1 MQTKHRILTVLLA
14 LCVAFTMM
22 PLAGIAGL
30 AAYAADGKG
39 AEGEYLNVPAKFDQE
54 IDISKVSGD
63 IVIKDS
69 KTYRIYSSEKKT
81 VNHKIKIQKP
91 TLKNIEPH
99 VFIDGISIAMDA
111 GSKCPAIEINNKAS
125 AYLYFYGGK
134 SDLRGADYRAAIQ
147 KNRSENNLHIL
158 VAGGTGLYCYGG
170 LYAAGIGGS
179 ADRNTNWYNIDMYG
193 HGVRLYFGSSE
204 KNTKWNGEIR
214 ATGGKN
220 GAGIGGGRYGTGEY
234 IHFMSGKIT
243 AKGGDHGAGIGGGRR
258 GSGNYISVYG
268 GEIDAQGGDFAAG
281 IGSGFT
287 QSAKSIRIYGGTV
300 NAKAGMGGAGIG
312 SGAVNT
318 EDEAKNLSVSD
329 IEIAGGTVTAKGVT
343 SGAGIGGGQFVRA
356 DNIKITGGT
365 VNARSTYGGAGIGGG
380 SDAIGHNITISG
392 GDVYAKSYGGAGI
405 GGGIEAMG
413 DKIYLSGGHIKAECG
428 KNLGNS
434 PVAFGSGANIRDT
447 NGMFDGGEKVPE
459 EDVYIVLSHQNQVDM
474 KITAECLSFDG
485 IRGYQTFTDSITNV
499 QYGSPQ
505 DTQIDFSKL
514 SLPNAQG
521 YGKITIA
528 AELTFKAKT
537 KPHSCA
543 PADHTKNMGKY
554 HMEVCQTC
562 GVRMFYNLTAKSSR
576 HDDLAWNTQRHQKYC
591 EKCGAVIEQDT
602 QAPIIA
608 ALENNG
614 AYWISNL
621 PDGSLGSKTFYVAD
635 AAALSG
641 EVASGVKSVKLDGAE
656 ILNAN
661 GTYQIPADG
670 SMQRIHTVTVE
681 DYAGNVR
688 EVGNIL
694 VYQKHRVTIVD
705 SERKLIYSS
714 EFSDKST
721 PSIQIGLP
729 AGSAATLT
737 NVKYSNEIYT
747 WENGFFH
754 ITNPIRENC
763 TFRLDQSTQC
773 PKVTITQSG
782 QNERSWTSYEA
793 DSSETVYLPK
803 DDSRQFTVSATGTTD
818 AAKYFVSPQALTE
831 AELKTKDANSEI
843 TWQEADTNRAISID
857 DWNTF
862 YIYAKAANAKGTA
875 YISSARIVIDS
886 TAPIAKVGTE
896 NLSDGAYYWNGLQF
910 SVDDESPV
918 TVTDNGVILTPEN
931 GVYTITADEPGEK
944 NGQTYDDPTHTIL
957 LKDSCGH
964 TREYSNIKVLV
975 NYLESKTSM
984 INMQYFDNGTPIFA
998 LPFSEKMAIYTTQSH
1013 REPIV
1018 ESTAHG
1024 PTTHEYILAPVT
1036 WFKND
1041 VGYDPGYKKT
1051 QNIVVYGKIDI
1062 EKAEPAIIVRA
1073 GEEEKLSTYVRFTIK
1088 AAQTYDITMA
1098 AMQHGSV
1105 SLVDRP
1111 MIDSGLKAYAG
1122 ETIAFRPVG
1131 EAGYTIGNVKVT
1143 SQSGQEV
1150 PVTVEDGVYSY
1161 EQPNG
1166 GSTITAG
1173 FIPISA
1179 YEMIQPEAA
1188 EGFENGTSLNAIM
1201 QALPETIG
1209 VKLNGDENRVVQVP
1223 VTWDKTTAKYSPSS
1237 RKAQSFTVK
1246 GTVDLRSIS
1255 PDTPKESISIRV
1267 TVEEGSESGGSS
1279 SGGGAVTP
1287 APTPTDPDA
1296 EVITVKEDTK
1306 DDTASKPG
1314 AEAGTN
1320 TTTKTTVKNTTT
1332 ETTKNEQGQDVSKS
1346 TASVSK
1352 ELGDKLLDQAVSN
1365 NSDTIEITVKSN
1377 DKNDNNGGNAGVADS
1392 VKSTEVKLPKA
1403 TVDAIAKNT
1412 NADLVIKTDNSEVRL
1427 DNKTLE
1433 TIADAAKGD
1442 TVTIVV
1448 DENTQ
1453 LKETQKPA
1461 ADIVGKNGSLFDFI
1475 AKIGE
1480 RLLHQFEG
1488 GKVHVTLPMPEKL
1501 KDKDVLVIY
1510 IDDNGL
1516 CKILNH
1522 SVEKVGADDYIKFTT
1537 THFSTF
1543 AVVDKDE
1550 AEQLIKEQ
1558 NASHVKKL
1566 MQNAKFKVT
1575 TTKTS
1580 KKSVKVQ
1587 VTAKNNKTLI
1597 SDIKSMGYT
1606 VKYQFY
1612 RSTKKSAGYKLLK
1625 TKATSTFTNT
1635 KGTKGTKYYYKAR
1648 VLVYDGKTLVA
1659 KSGLKACSWG
1669 SRVWNK

>member
-1 MQTKHRILTVLLA
+1 M
-14 LCVAFTMM
+14 
-22 PLAGIAGL
+22 
-30 AAYAADGKG
+30 
-39 AEGEYLNVPAKFDQE
+39 
-54 IDISKVSGD
+54 
-63 IVIKDS
+63 
-69 KTYRIYSSEKKT
+69 
-81 VNHKIKIQKP
+81 
-91 TLKNIEPH
+91 
-99 VFIDGISIAMDA
+99 
-111 GSKCPAIEINNKAS
+111 
-125 AYLYFYGGK
+125 
-134 SDLRGADYRAAIQ
+134 
-147 KNRSENNLHIL
+147 
-158 VAGGTGLYCYGG
+158 YCYGG

-243 AKGGDHGAGIGGGRR
+243 AKGGAYGAGIGGGRR

-300 NAKAGMGGAGIG
+300 NAKAGSGGAGIG

-343 SGAGIGGGQFVRA
+343 SGAGIGGGQFVMA

-434 PVAFGSGANIRDT
+434 PVAFGSGVNIRNT
-447 NGMFDGGEKVPE
+447 NGMFNGTAEVPV

-543 PADHTKNMGKY
+543 PTDHTKNMGKY

-562 GVRMFYNLTAKSSR
+562 GVRMFYNLTATSSR
-576 HDDLAWNTQRHQKYC
+576 HDDLAWNTQTHQKYC
-591 EKCGAVIEQDT
+591 DKCDAAIEQDT

-635 AAALSG
+635 AALSG
-641 EVASGVKSVKLDGAE
+641 EVASGVKSVKLDGME

-661 GTYQIPADG
+661 GTYQIPANSG
-670 SMQRIHTVTVE
+670 SFGTLENPYTFTVTVE

-694 VYQKHRVTIVD
+694 VYQKHRVTIID
-705 SERKLIYSS
+705 SDGKLIYSS

-721 PSIQIGLP
+721 PSIRIGLP
-729 AGSAATLT
+729 EGSKATLT
-737 NVKYSNEIYT
+737 NQADKTEKYEWVDGS
-747 WENGFFH
+747 FH
-754 ITNPIRENC
+754 ITKEIRGNC
-763 TFRLDQSTQC
+763 TFVLHHATEFPR
-773 PKVTITQSG
+773 VTITQSG
-782 QNERSWTSYEA
+782 QSKINWTSYEA
-793 DSSETVYLPK
+793 DSGETVYLPK
-803 DDSRQFTVSATGTTD
+803 ADSIQFTVSASNANDNAAYYYISDQLLTQTELSADAGISWVQVGTDGKVTIED
-818 AAKYFVSPQALTE
+818 RDV
-831 AELKTKDANSEI
+831 
-843 TWQEADTNRAISID
+843 
-857 DWNTF
+857 F
-862 YIYAKAANAKGTA
+862 YIYAKAANPKGTA
-875 YISSARIVIDS
+875 YVSSARIVIDS

-910 SVDDESPV
+910 SVEDESPV

-984 INMQYFDNGTPIFA
+984 INMQYFDNGTPISA
-998 LPFSEKMAIYTTQSH
+998 LPFSEKMAIYTTQSR
-1013 REPIV
+1013 REPTIFEQV
-1018 ESTAHG
+1018 SREF
-1024 PTTHEYILAPVT
+1024 ILAPVT

-1041 VGYDPGYKKT
+1041 VDYDPGYKKT

-1062 EKAEPAIIVRA
+1062 EKAEPAIIVRE

-1166 GSTITAG
+1166 GSTITAD
-1173 FIPISA
+1173 FVPIRS
-1179 YEMIQPEAA
+1179 YEILQPEAA
-1188 EGFENGTSLNAIM
+1188 EGFENGTSLNAII
-1201 QALPETIG
+1201 QALPDSVS

-1255 PDTPKESISIRV
+1255 PDTPKESVSIRV

-1279 SGGGAVTP
+1279 SGGGAVTSAP
-1287 APTPTDPDA
+1287 APSNPDA

-1332 ETTKNEQGQDVSKS
+1332 ETIKNEQGQDVSKS

-1377 DKNDNNGGNAGVADS
+1377 DKNDNNGGNAGGAGVADS

-1448 DENTQ
+1448 GENTQ

-1550 AEQLIKEQ
+1550 AEQLIQKQ
-1558 NASHVKKL
+1558 NAAHVKEL
-1566 MQNAKFKVT
+1566 MQKAKFKVT

-1587 VTAKNNKTLI
+1587 VTAKTSKTLI
-1597 SDIKSMGYT
+1597 SDIKSLGYT

-1625 TKATSTFTNT
+1625 TKTTNTFINT